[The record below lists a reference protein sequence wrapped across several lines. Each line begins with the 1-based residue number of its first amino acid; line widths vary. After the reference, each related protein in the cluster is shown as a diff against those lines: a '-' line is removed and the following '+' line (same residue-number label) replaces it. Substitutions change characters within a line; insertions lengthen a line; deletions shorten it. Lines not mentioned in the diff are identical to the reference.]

1 MTKRREGDAKRQALR
16 DSGTLNA
23 HAETVSDGLFA
34 EHEFFDPDDLL
45 QLKYEMLRRVRVDK
59 VPVSSAA
66 DSFGL
71 SRPTFYRARAD
82 YERGGLCGLLPAKRG
97 PRRAH
102 KLSEAVMGF
111 VTSELAADSSL
122 RAPELARRI
131 KERFD
136 LDVHPRSIER
146 ALQRGQKKTR

>member
-1 MTKRREGDAKRQALR
+1 MTRRKEEDAKRQALR
-16 DSGTLNA
+16 DGGTLNP
-23 HAETVSDGLFA
+23 HAETVSDGLFL

-59 VPVSSAA
+59 APVSSAA

-71 SRPTFYRARAD
+71 SRPTFYKAQAD
-82 YERGGLCGLLPAKRG
+82 YERAGLCGLLPAKRG

-102 KLSEAVMGF
+102 KLSEPVMEF

-122 RAPELARRI
+122 RALELARRV
-131 KERFD
+131 KEQFG
-136 LDVHPRSIER
+136 LDVHPRSVER
-146 ALQRGQKKTR
+146 ALQRGQKKTG

>member
-1 MTKRREGDAKRQALR
+1 MTRRKEEDVKRQALR
-16 DSGTLNA
+16 DSGTMNP
-23 HAETVSDGLFA
+23 HAETVSDELFV

-45 QLKYEMLRRVRVDK
+45 QLKYEMLRRARVDK

-66 DSFGL
+66 GSFGL
-71 SRPTFYRARAD
+71 SRPTFYKAQAD

-102 KLSEAVMGF
+102 KLSEAVMEF

-122 RAPELARRI
+122 RAPELARRV
-131 KERFD
+131 KQRFD